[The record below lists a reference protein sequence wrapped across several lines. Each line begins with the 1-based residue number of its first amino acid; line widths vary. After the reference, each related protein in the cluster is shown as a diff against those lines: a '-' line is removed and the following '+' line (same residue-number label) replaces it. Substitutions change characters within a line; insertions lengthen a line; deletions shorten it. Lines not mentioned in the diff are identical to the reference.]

1 MYPIDSI
8 ERQPWTS
15 PGVKQNSSNAFRN
28 SLLHVPDWVYATQR
42 SQPFF
47 WNSTMNKMI
56 TALVFAA
63 IASIGM
69 PAFAGSHAA
78 AAPAAAP
85 AAAAPAKDAAKPEMK
100 KEEKKA
106 EKK

>member
-1 MYPIDSI
+1 
-8 ERQPWTS
+8 
-15 PGVKQNSSNAFRN
+15 
-28 SLLHVPDWVYATQR
+28 LLRVPDWVYATQR
-42 SQPFF
+42 TPPFF
-47 WNSTMNKMI
+47 WNITMNKMI

-85 AAAAPAKDAAKPEMK
+85 AAAAPAKDAKPEVK

>member
-1 MYPIDSI
+1 MFLIGFMLS
-8 ERQPWTS
+8 R
-15 PGVKQNSSNAFRN
+15 ARN
-28 SLLHVPDWVYATQR
+28 L
-42 SQPFF
+42 F
-47 WNSTMNKMI
+47 WKSTMNKII